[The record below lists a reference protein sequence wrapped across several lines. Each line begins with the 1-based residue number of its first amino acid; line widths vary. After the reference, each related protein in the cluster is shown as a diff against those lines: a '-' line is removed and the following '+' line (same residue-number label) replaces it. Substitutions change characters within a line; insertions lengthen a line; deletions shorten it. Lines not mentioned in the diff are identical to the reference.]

1 MKQFV
6 VSELQLNALRLELP
20 SSIVDDLMKFPLEGE
35 LLKKKNLDLGHI
47 YAFESGLGEG
57 KRQEREK
64 MKPLVDAMQE
74 FVNRCDRGEIRSVY
88 TYSKFKGLLETLKGA
103 T

>member
-20 SSIVDDLMKFPLEGE
+20 SSIVDDLMKYPLEE
-35 LLKKKNLDLGHI
+35 EMLKKENLDLGHI
-47 YAFESGLGEG
+47 YAFESGLEEG
-57 KRQEREK
+57 KRK
-64 MKPLVDAMQE
+64 MQPLIDAMQE
-74 FVNRCDRGEIRSVY
+74 FVSRCDRGEIHSVY
-88 TYSKFKGLLETLKGA
+88 TYSKFKGLLETLKGV